1 MRRPLIASCLL
12 ACLNAPCAAADAAR
26 GKDIALQH
34 CVRCHVVD
42 PANRH
47 AGISSTPSFMTIVD
61 ALPDWKERFETFY
74 ARRPHPVHVRI
85 EGLPAPDETIVP
97 SNATPFT
104 LTLDDVGNIA
114 AYAQQLKG
122 AMAQ

>member
-1 MRRPLIASCLL
+1 
-12 ACLNAPCAAADAAR
+12 
-26 GKDIALQH
+26 
-34 CVRCHVVD
+34 
-42 PANRH
+42 
-47 AGISSTPSFMTIVD
+47 MTIVD